1 MPPAEDFQNRG
12 LESPGHGRGQ
22 PFKASVRWVRGEGVG
37 DGAFGAG
44 VVGME
49 GGVAAGG
56 LGGCG
61 AAVGAE
67 EEGICI
73 CMCMCVGV
81 GVDTIGWVLG
91 LWFVCEKSDG

>member
-1 MPPAEDFQNRG
+1 
-12 LESPGHGRGQ
+12 
-22 PFKASVRWVRGEGVG
+22 
-37 DGAFGAG
+37 
-44 VVGME
+44 ME

-81 GVDTIGWVLG
+81 GVGVGVWILG
-91 LWFVCEKSDG
+91 LGSGFWEVCEESDG